1 MVGMEWRQLSWQRGS
16 RLHYPSFADQVMDA
30 VSPEDDTDLL
40 DSRINPLVYQ
50 VLLLFVF
57 RHTCSLIF
65 MF

>member
-1 MVGMEWRQLSWQRGS
+1 
-16 RLHYPSFADQVMDA
+16 MDA

-57 RHTCSLIF
+57 RHTCALIF